1 MRRGAGPRSASDV
14 HELMVRNAALRSR
27 NVGNPGV
34 MELLLPLAGGKGA
47 RPVPAEER
55 LSARLDP
62 EADGLSGRERFRRLV
77 LTLLPD
83 RLPGAGAL
91 RDEARL
97 QASIIHR
104 CHIGIRAQGWAV
116 LPVMV
121 PNGVT
126 IPRRGE
132 TVEERKADK
141 LPLIIGS
148 RLKAM
153 GLLPGAADLA
163 FLVWPGRLCFMELK
177 RPAQTRW
184 ARRDGRLVQETVGGG
199 ELSEGQSSF
208 AALCALCGWPCPAL
222 DNEEE
227 AVATLLSWGV
237 AEGE

>member
-1 MRRGAGPRSASDV
+1 MRRGRTGPRSAGDL
-14 HELMVRNAALRSR
+14 HELMVGNAALRAR
-27 NVGNPGV
+27 NVGNRGV
-34 MELLLPLAGGKGA
+34 MELLLPLKGGKGGA
-47 RPVPAEER
+47 PVPAGER
-55 LSARLDP
+55 LASRLDP
-62 EADGLSGRERFRRLV
+62 AADGLTDRERFRRLV

-116 LPVMV
+116 LPLMI

-132 TVEERKADK
+132 TVEARKADK

-153 GLLPGAADLA
+153 GLMPGAADLA

-177 RPAQTRW
+177 RPGETRW
-184 ARRDGRLVQETVGGG
+184 VKRDGRLVQERVGGG
-199 ELSEGQSSF
+199 ELSEGQEAF

-222 DNEEE
+222 DSE
-227 AVATLLSWGV
+227 AAAVEALLGWGV
-237 AEGE
+237 AG